1 MDAQAV
7 RRLPLGVAVMAMLV
21 GVFGFFLLAVG
32 LVAVLLGAAAG
43 FAGVPTAFGLTGTIA
58 ALLLVLVGAIILAVA
73 TGLWDQEMWALAL
86 AVLVLLFFGVIEFL
100 SASWLGLLVVAG
112 LLVYLGAVSDQ
123 FD

>member
-112 LLVYLGAVSDQ
+112 LLVYLGAVSDH